1 LGRGIDS
8 WGAVDPFAVYLAGPA
23 WRERQVPDSLVHRWA
38 LSESRWWRRAA
49 LVSTVALNTKARGG
63 SGDVAR
69 TIEVCRML
77 AGDHDDMVVKALSW
91 ALRHDPDAVRQFL
104 DEYNGLLAAR
114 VKREVRSKLK
124 TGLKNPPRD

>member
-104 DEYNGLLAAR
+104 KPSQNSLFKADPSIRSIAESGILGL
-114 VKREVRSKLK
+114 VPV
-124 TGLKNPPRD
+124 